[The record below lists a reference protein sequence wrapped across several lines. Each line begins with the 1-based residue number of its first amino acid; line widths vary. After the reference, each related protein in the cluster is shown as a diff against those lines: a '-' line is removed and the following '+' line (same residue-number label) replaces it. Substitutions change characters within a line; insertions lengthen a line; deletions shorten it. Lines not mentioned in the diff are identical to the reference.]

1 MVGYNIEIEL
11 ITDLFATNFKSCPIL
26 EAYLVDFF
34 NIMVDLIDHIVI
46 VFKFTVLFESL
57 LAIKYDVFHD

>member
-1 MVGYNIEIEL
+1 MVDYNIEIEL

-26 EAYLVDFF
+26 ETYLVDFF

-57 LAIKYDVFHD
+57 LAIKYDIFHD